1 MCRLVALLA
10 SLLAAPLLD
19 RVAAVVNGETVTL
32 SELQERAGLE
42 WRRVEEMR
50 PGEVRDAARAKALR
64 RAFDQIVA
72 ERLFATAAK
81 ELGVEAGDAQVDA
94 AIDDIKRKNRLDDER
109 FEQALAEQGFDRES
123 FRKSLRRDLETMQ
136 ILNVKVKSRVK
147 ATDQDV
153 QNYYQ
158 SHQKEFFGPDRVR
171 VRHIFLPLPQGSSA
185 ADDDAVR
192 LRGAQVLNR
201 LAAGEDFAAVAREVS
216 RGPSAAE
223 GGDLGFLKRGS
234 IQPELEQAAFG
245 LEPGRVSALVKT
257 RSGYHILK
265 VEERRGGG
273 AQPLDEVRE
282 LIRDRLVNEQ
292 VETYRTQYVAEL
304 RKEAV
309 IEVRIPELK
318 P

>member
-1 MCRLVALLA
+1 MLA
-10 SLLAAPLLD
+10 SLPAAPVLD
-19 RVAAVVNGETVTL
+19 RVAAVMNGETVTL

-42 WRRVEEMR
+42 WRRAEDMR
-50 PGEVRDAARAKALR
+50 PGEVRDAARARALQL
-64 RAFDQIVA
+64 AFDQIVA
-72 ERLFATAAK
+72 ERLFAAAAK

-109 FEQALAEQGFDRES
+109 FDRALEEQGFDRES
-123 FRKSLRRDLETMQ
+123 FRRSLKRDLETMQ
-136 ILNVKVKSRVK
+136 ILNIKVKTRVK

-158 SHQKEFFGPDRVR
+158 SHQKEFYGPDRVR
-171 VRHIFLPLPQGSSA
+171 ARHIFLPLPQGSSA
-185 ADDDAVR
+185 ADDGAAR
-192 LRGAQVLNR
+192 MRGAEVLRR

-216 RGPSAAE
+216 RGPSAAD

-234 IQPELEQAAFG
+234 IQAELEQAAFS
-245 LEPGRVSALVKT
+245 LEPGQVSGLVKT

-282 LIRDRLVNEQ
+282 IIRDRLVSEQ
-292 VETYRTQYVAEL
+292 VETYRTQYIAEL